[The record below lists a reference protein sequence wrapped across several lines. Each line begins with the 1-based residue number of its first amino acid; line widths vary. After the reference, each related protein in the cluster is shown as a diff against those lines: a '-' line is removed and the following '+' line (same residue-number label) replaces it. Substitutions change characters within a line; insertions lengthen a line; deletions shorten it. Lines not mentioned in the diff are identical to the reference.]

1 MSDLFGL
8 WPHQETAVT
17 EIETAWKNRIKSVC
31 LQLSTGGGKT
41 RIIRTIVD
49 NHAQSKKVIYV
60 IAHRSTLVRQLSDEL
75 TEGGIKHG
83 IIQAG
88 CPYIK
93 YRVQVCSIQTLVRR
107 IDKLPEPEIII
118 IDECHHSRSN
128 TYQEV
133 LKSWPNALMLGVTAT
148 PRRPDGK
155 PMSDIFQK
163 LVIGPPMRELI
174 DGKYLCDYDYYAPD
188 TVNMEGVHKR
198 GGEFVTSE
206 SQRRVDTKTIIGSA
220 VDHYK
225 KYADHKPAIACCVS
239 IAHAEHVADQFIQAG
254 YKARAVHSKQDSK
267 YIFDSINGLRDGSV
281 EILSQ
286 CELLGEGVDI
296 KGAVALISLRPTASE
311 VVFLQQA
318 GRVLRSAPGK
328 DRAIILD
335 HVGNWSRHGLPD
347 DEREWSLDGV
357 TKSTGESKYKRCPDC
372 LHPVAKSARV
382 CPHCGHQWTETAEA
396 IERIPEETEGQLVSI
411 KELQRMDR
419 NKLVLEIARKA
430 HSLKQAISIAKLYGV
445 DNKAAWYIWTKELKN
460 RVKAC

>member
-8 WPHQETAVT
+8 WPHQEQAVT

-88 CPYIK
+88 SPYIK

-118 IDECHHSRSN
+118 IDEAHHSRSN
-128 TYQEV
+128 TYQQIIKV
-133 LKSWPNALMLGVTAT
+133 WKNALMLGVTAT

-163 LVIGPPMRELI
+163 LVIGPPMRDLI
-174 DGKYLCDYDYYAPD
+174 DGGYLCDYEYYAPD
-188 TVNMEGVHKR
+188 TVNMDGVHKR

-206 SQRRVDTKTIIGSA
+206 SQSRVDTKMIIGSA

-296 KGAVALISLRPTASE
+296 KGAVALISMRPTASE

-347 DEREWSLDGV
+347 DEREWSLNGI
-357 TKSTGESKYKRCPDC
+357 TKNTEGSKYKRCPDC
-372 LHPVAKSARV
+372 LHPVAKFARV

-396 IERIPEETEGQLVSI
+396 VERIPEETEGQLVSI

-419 NKLVLEIARKA
+419 NRLVLEIARKA
-430 HSLKQAISIAKLYGV
+430 HSLKQAISIARLYGV

-460 RVKAC
+460 RVRAS

>member
-8 WPHQETAVT
+8 WPHQEEAVT

-88 CPYIK
+88 SPYIK

-118 IDECHHSRSN
+118 IDESHHSRSN
-128 TYQEV
+128 TYQQIIKVWE
-133 LKSWPNALMLGVTAT
+133 NALMLGVTAT

-163 LVIGPPMRELI
+163 LVIGPPMRDLI
-174 DGKYLCDYDYYAPD
+174 NGGYLCDYDYYAPD
-188 TVNMEGVHKR
+188 TVNMDGVHKR

-220 VDHYK
+220 VEHYK

-239 IAHAEHVADQFIQAG
+239 IAHAEHVADQFVQAG
-254 YKARAVHSKQDSK
+254 YKARAVHSKQDNK

-296 KGAVALISLRPTASE
+296 KGAVALISMRPTASE

-328 DRAIILD
+328 ERAIILD

-347 DEREWSLDGV
+347 DERKWSLDGI
-357 TKSTGESKYKRCPDC
+357 TKNTGESKYKRCPDC
-372 LHPVAKSARV
+372 LHPVPKSARV

-430 HSLKQAISIAKLYGV
+430 HNLGQAISIAKSYGV

-460 RVKAC
+460 MVKVS